1 MGFMCCMYVKW
12 LKIYCVVRFVIFF
25 CVYYYFVVLC
35 YWFIDWYRFYIFK
48 LYILNKFCFDFFLL
62 MYWEGGR

>member
-35 YWFIDWYRFYIFK
+35 YRFIDGYRFYNFK
-48 LYILNKFCFDFFLL
+48 LCVLIKFYFDFFLL
-62 MYWEGGR
+62 MYWGGDR